1 MLNIIPIEIR
11 KELLE
16 PLVHDLM
23 IGPAMFELVEE
34 DGPPLSGFVS
44 EGGEDGV
51 VEVLFDGFAV
61 ALVEVAGPVV
71 GGALGAHV
79 VACSVG
85 CRLILRG
92 VSIEQRKW
100 SGPRYP
106 SMTKRIHHDG
116 AQ

>member
-1 MLNIIPIEIR
+1 MLDIIPIEIR

-23 IGPAMFELVEE
+23 IGPAMLELVEE

-79 VACSVG
+79 VACCVDPN
-85 CRLILRG
+85 IFRG
-92 VSIEQRKW
+92 LK
-100 SGPRYP
+100 
-106 SMTKRIHHDG
+106 
-116 AQ
+116 

>member
-1 MLNIIPIEIR
+1 
-11 KELLE
+11 
-16 PLVHDLM
+16 
-23 IGPAMFELVEE
+23 MFELVEE

-92 VSIEQRKW
+92 VSIEQSRG
-100 SGPRYP
+100 SGVRSTISIHDQKDTP
-106 SMTKRIHHDG
+106 SWHNKSQRSS
-116 AQ
+116 AQTYV